1 MYVLVLL
8 SSPFPEQNKSKKLML
23 TSKARNPPVFWEET
37 TFQPSAARVSS
48 TIYPSTKNVKN
59 STLSIVAPKKLK
71 KRFKASIVAN
81 PQKITLQFHQINVK
95 SSKRPRKP
103 LSNSKRWNRRR
114 SLLRKG
120 IVLFR
125 TDGEMAFLVS
135 KCQGKL
141 ILTFIHQSF

>member
-8 SSPFPEQNKSKKLML
+8 SSLFPEQNKSKRLML
-23 TSKARNPPVFWEET
+23 MSKAKNLPVFWEET

-114 SLLRKG
+114 SLLRRET
-120 IVLFR
+120 VLFR
-125 TDGEMAFLVS
+125 TDGEMGFLVW
-135 KCQGKL
+135 KCQERL
-141 ILTFIHQSF
+141 TLTFTRQSF